1 MHTWLVPSFL
11 VVRAPNDDVAR
22 ARTRDLQDLALKN
35 GYVMYQD
42 QFLAPIAVDPNH
54 QFHSLL
60 DYFEVPEGVQ
70 Q

>member
-35 GYVMYQD
+35 GYVLYQD
-42 QFLAPIAVDPNH
+42 EFLAPIAVDPNR

-60 DYFEVPEGVQ
+60 DYFEVPEGEPQ
-70 Q
+70 